1 MNEKFTLEDLFEGLL
16 LDSHDT
22 FKVQD
27 ILFIRRLYSGG
38 ISRYVSRLKKLEFY
52 EYENILDAGSGF
64 GQWSL
69 AMSELANK
77 NIYSCDIEPARI
89 NFLNK
94 LSNSL
99 NKKNIQP
106 KVSSLEILEYPDN
119 FFDAIFSYSVLQY
132 TDYKKVLNEF
142 KRVLKPGGKVY
153 ICTNG
158 VGWYFSCITNP
169 KNSSIGYDPIEIA
182 FQAIENSIYTL
193 NGDNAFQNREFIL
206 PSKFLIQDLKKIGFE
221 NFKYA
226 SEGFLG
232 NQDPIGLKDFFFP
245 QYKNYET
252 VYEITCTKKY

>member
-1 MNEKFTLEDLFEGLL
+1 MNKIKHFESIFENSLL
-16 LDSHDT
+16 NFYGA
-22 FKVQD
+22 FKPQD
-27 ILFIRRLYSGG
+27 ISFIKRLYSGG
-38 ISRYVSRLKKLEFY
+38 LSRYVDRLKKIGFH

-77 NIYSCDIEPARI
+77 NIYSCDIQHSRI
-89 NFLNK
+89 DFLIN

-99 NKKNIQP
+99 NKNNIHA
-106 KVSSLEILEYPDN
+106 KISSLELLQYPDN

-142 KRVLKPGGKVY
+142 KRVLKPGGNIY

-169 KNSSIGYDPIEIA
+169 KNSSIGYDPTEIA
-182 FQAIENSIYTL
+182 FQAIENSIHKA
-193 NGDNAFQNREFIL
+193 NGDFSFQDREFIL
-206 PSKFLIQDLKKIGFE
+206 PSKFLIQDLKNLGFK

-226 SEGFLG
+226 SEGFLL
-232 NQDPIGLKDFFFP
+232 NDEDNKAKVCFFP

-252 VYEITCTKKY
+252 VYEIICTKE